1 MKVMSIFGTRPE
13 AIKMAPVV
21 KAVEAAEGLESIVCV
36 TAQHRELLDQ
46 VLSIFDI
53 TPDHDLNMM
62 KHGQTHS
69 DITAKALKGLEAV
82 MIEEK
87 PDLVLV
93 HGDTATTFSG
103 ALAAFYQK
111 ISVGH
116 VEAGL
121 RTYDKYQP
129 YPEEMNRKL
138 TGALTDLHFAP
149 TETAKKHLLLENV
162 DEDTIYVTGNTAID
176 ALSTT
181 FREDYE
187 FSIDLLN
194 TIDYDNRRIIAMTAH
209 RYENLGEPLENI
221 CKAVRE
227 IVDAHEDVEV
237 IYAMHPNPRVQN
249 TAKTFLS
256 GHDRIHLLQA
266 LELEDMH
273 NLMAKSYFVMTDS
286 GGIQE
291 EVPSLGKPVLVLR
304 AVTERPEGV
313 EAGTLKLVGTEVNA
327 ITKAANDLL
336 TNQEAYEAMAGA
348 KNPYGD
354 GHAAERIVAAIKK
367 KFQVG

>member
-13 AIKMAPVV
+13 AVKMAPVV
-21 KAVEAAEGLESIVCV
+21 KAVEAASGLESVVCV

-46 VLSIFDI
+46 VLTIFDI
-53 TPDHDLNMM
+53 TPDHDLDMM
-62 KHGQTHS
+62 QHGQTHS
-69 DITAKALKGLEAV
+69 DITARALKGLEAV
-82 MIEEK
+82 MIKEQ

-93 HGDTATTFSG
+93 HGDTATTFAG

-111 ISVGH
+111 IPVGH

-162 DEDTIYVTGNTAID
+162 DETTIDVTGNTAID
-176 ALSTT
+176 VLSTT
-181 FREDYE
+181 FHEGYR
-187 FSIDLLN
+187 FSVDALN
-194 TIDYDNRRIIAMTAH
+194 TIDYNNKRVIAMTAH
-209 RYENLGEPLENI
+209 RHENLGEPLANI
-221 CKAVRE
+221 CKAVRA
-227 IVDAHEDVEV
+227 IADAHEDVV
-237 IYAMHPNPRVQN
+237 VVYAMHPNPKVQN
-249 TAKTFLS
+249 TAKTYLKD
-256 GHDRIHLLQA
+256 HDRIHLLQA

-273 NLMAKSYFVMTDS
+273 NLMAKAFFVMTDS

-304 AVTERPEGV
+304 EVTERPEGV
-313 EAGTLKLVGTEVNA
+313 EAGTLKLVGTDIDT
-327 ITKAANDLL
+327 ITQAAETLLTDKAAYN
-336 TNQEAYEAMAGA
+336 AMAGA

-354 GHAAERIVAAIKK
+354 GHAAEKIVAAIKAH
-367 KFQVG
+367 FNL